1 MPAPQ
6 LDVLVAVCGLDG
18 MRRLARS
25 ARPSVDGVRYVVNV
39 QGVETGTELP
49 DELIRPDMPV
59 RFSDSIG
66 VSRNRNELLDRA
78 EAPLVLMSDDDLD
91 YTPEGLQGVIAAFAG
106 HPEADILTFRHSG
119 DDPAT
124 VTFPNEGFD
133 LRQAPKGYFV
143 TCFDIAMRRNEATKG
158 LCFDERFSI
167 GTPFPHGEEDIF
179 MADARRKGLMARYIP
194 LTVSHHPGM
203 TTYPRLRT
211 TPRYIR
217 GKGAVFVR
225 TRPYTWPLRM
235 AAHALRESGRDGM
248 PSLPKYL
255 YHWSAGAISALGM
268 LMRSRFTNP
277 R

>member
-1 MPAPQ
+1 M
-6 LDVLVAVCGLDG
+6 LVAVYGLDG
-18 MRRLARS
+18 IRRLARS
-25 ARPSVDGVRYVVNV
+25 ARPPVDGVRYVVNV
-39 QGVETGTELP
+39 QGVEAGTKLP
-49 DELIRPDMPV
+49 DELVRPDMLV
-59 RFSDSIG
+59 RFTDSIG

-91 YTPEGLQGVIAAFAG
+91 YTPEGLQGVLAAFARY
-106 HPEADILTFRHSG
+106 PDADILTFRHSG

-124 VTFPNEGFD
+124 VTFPTEGFD

-158 LCFDERFSI
+158 LRFDERFSI

-179 MADARRKGLMARYIP
+179 MADARRKRLTARYVP

-225 TRPYTWPLRM
+225 TRPYSWPLRM
-235 AAHALRESGRDGM
+235 MAHGLRESGRDGM

-255 YHWSAGAISALGM
+255 HYWSAGALSALIM
-268 LMRSRFTNP
+268 LTRSRFISH